1 MEEEDGYNRLGTYER
16 TAEIQL
22 QQLHIRLSY
31 HDWLVFQKIVDS
43 FPKQATDAFEKR
55 IPVNVDHQL
64 NQLTSLG
71 DCRFSFMNYVMTNN
85 DHRWRCFCRFRF
97 KRSLD
102 YFLQANIY

>member
-55 IPVNVDHQL
+55 NPVNVDHQL

-71 DCRFSFMNYVMTNN
+71 DCRFSFTNWKVMIT
-85 DHRWRCFCRFRF
+85 DGAAIAVLVL
-97 KRSLD
+97 KE
-102 YFLQANIY
+102 A